1 MKQVIRR
8 ESAEQSSTATTAG
21 SWTYLSNHSHVL
33 VCLAEDPEARIRDIA
48 ERVDITERAVQRILS
63 ELEEAGV
70 VEKERIGRRNR
81 YHIHADKHLRHPVEG
96 HCRVDGLLSFVIGPN
111 WEQQARRS

>member
-1 MKQVIRR
+1 MRHVIHPDATEGPR
-8 ESAEQSSTATTAG
+8 STTAAG

-48 ERVDITERAVQRILS
+48 DRVDITERAVQRILG

-70 VEKERIGRRNR
+70 VDKERIGRRNR
-81 YHIHADKHLRHPVEG
+81 YRIHADKHLRHPVEG

-111 WEQQARRS
+111 WRQEAGSS

>member
-1 MKQVIRR
+1 MRHVSQPD
-8 ESAEQSSTATTAG
+8 AAG

-48 ERVDITERAVQRILS
+48 DRVDITERAVQRILG

-70 VEKERIGRRNR
+70 VEKQRIGRRNR
-81 YHIHADKHLRHPVEG
+81 YRIHGGKHLRHPVEG
-96 HCRVDGLLSFVIGPN
+96 HCQVDGLLSFVIGPK
-111 WEQQARRS
+111 WQQQARRP